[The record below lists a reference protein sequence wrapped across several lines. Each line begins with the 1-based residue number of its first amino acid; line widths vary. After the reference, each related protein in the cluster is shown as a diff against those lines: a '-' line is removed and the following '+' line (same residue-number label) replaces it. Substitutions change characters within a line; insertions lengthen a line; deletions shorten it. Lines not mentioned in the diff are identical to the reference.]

1 MVAARWKT
9 SRLESRLA
17 GRIAGP
23 TRTPVVFVCRQGTAL
38 RHTTER
44 TP

>member
-9 SRLESRLA
+9 SRLKSQLA

-23 TRTPVVFVCRQGTAL
+23 TRTPVVFVCQQGTAPA
-38 RHTTER
+38 HITER